1 MNEVARKPAMR
12 YVPIGVF
19 VALIAFFVV
28 GLVWN
33 QTHDARFVP
42 SPLINK
48 PAPAFRLP
56 RLEHP
61 TEFVTKAD
69 LLGHPYLLNVF
80 ASWCFACG
88 DEHPVLMAYHD
99 RFGIPLIGYDYKDG
113 PQDARAWLARHGDP
127 YHEVITDVSG
137 DTALNFGIY
146 GAPETYLIDAHGI
159 IRYKHIGPLTPEVIA
174 KDLEPRIRALEA
186 EGRT

>member
-1 MNEVARKPAMR
+1 VSTAAEK
-12 YVPIGVF
+12 PIGRFVPLIVF

-42 SPLINK
+42 SPLIDK
-48 PAPAFRLP
+48 PAPEFRLP
-56 RLEHP
+56 RLAQP

-88 DEHPVLMAYHD
+88 DEHPVLMEYRD
-99 RFGIPLIGYDYKDG
+99 KFGVPLIGYDYKDTD
-113 PQDARAWLARHGDP
+113 PDATAWLTRHGNP
-127 YHEVITDVSG
+127 YHEVITDRSG
-137 DTALNFGIY
+137 DTALNFGVY
-146 GAPETYLIDAHGI
+146 GAPETYLIDAQGI

-174 KDLEPRIRALEA
+174 KDLEPKIRALGQA
-186 EGRT
+186 GA